1 MNPKAKIV
9 RFFSIKCPKC
19 NGTLH
24 VLDMHITTF
33 WGELNVYECDKCKR
47 RFI

>member
-1 MNPKAKIV
+1 MNLKTKIV
-9 RFFSIKCPKC
+9 LFFSTKCPIC
-19 NGTLH
+19 DGTLH
-24 VLDMHITTF
+24 VVDVHITTF